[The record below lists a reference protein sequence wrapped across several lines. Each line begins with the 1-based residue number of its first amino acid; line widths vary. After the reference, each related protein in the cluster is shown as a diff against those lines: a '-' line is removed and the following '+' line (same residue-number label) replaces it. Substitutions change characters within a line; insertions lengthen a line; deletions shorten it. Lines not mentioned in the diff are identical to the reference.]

1 MLEIWIEFG
10 LLKSK
15 TVSNTFFVLITLCA
29 EEAQVLHGPG
39 KDRGR
44 ATTRAKGTLRDW
56 YVIHNTRIND
66 SRGFSRAGRHP
77 ASHDG
82 ETSPPS
88 RSGIH
93 RSTPAPVNTPSQPL
107 HDNEIPEPVT
117 NTVNTEFSNEFFSE
131 PFSEPST
138 AATKAVQSPT
148 KAASPSHRTQT
159 KITTIT
165 RTACPKHRTGCGHKR
180 LDNPPGW
187 ETKTPPSRRCQ
198 SPRKHRHGPATG
210 LSPVQRLLGENE
222 AALGS
227 RKSGP
232 KRVKST
238 KQYDTEDESTRHSV
252 TTSLAEQ
259 NTTPITILATPFDHW
274 EWVVQGNTE
283 RRDVISVATKFFLWV
298 TDTATTATTAT
309 EAKTSPPPPP
319 PPSDSGT
326 HKGTPPT
333 RRLPYKPPITT
344 LP

>member
-29 EEAQVLHGPG
+29 EEVLHGPG

-165 RTACPKHRTGCGHKR
+165 RTAVSWLLRLTAASARNTEPVVGTSASTTPRAGKR
-180 LDNPPGW
+180 RLPHLVAVNHLANTDM
-187 ETKTPPSRRCQ
+187 
-198 SPRKHRHGPATG
+198 
-210 LSPVQRLLGENE
+210 VQRLVSHRFRDCWAKTRLPSEVENPDRN
-222 AALGS
+222 AS
-227 RKSGP
+227 NPPS
-232 KRVKST
+232 
-238 KQYDTEDESTRHSV
+238 
-252 TTSLAEQ
+252 
-259 NTTPITILATPFDHW
+259 NTTPKTNPH
-274 EWVVQGNTE
+274 
-283 RRDVISVATKFFLWV
+283 
-298 TDTATTATTAT
+298 DTQSRHHSQN
-309 EAKTSPPPPP
+309 K
-319 PPSDSGT
+319 
-326 HKGTPPT
+326 T
-333 RRLPYKPPITT
+333 RRPSPY
-344 LP
+344 